1 MIGTLMSICLFGM
14 FLVGVLFPLG
24 ILIYMTVIFIKE
36 KDWDNDTYEDPKLP
50 YYNKKKKSIIVYREF
65 YDYR

>member
-1 MIGTLMSICLFGM
+1 MIGTLMAICMFGT

-36 KDWDNDTYEDPKLP
+36 KDRDK
-50 YYNKKKKSIIVYREF
+50 
-65 YDYR
+65 

>member
-1 MIGTLMSICLFGM
+1 MIGTLMTVCIFGM

-36 KDWDNDTYEDPKLP
+36 KDWDKWG
-50 YYNKKKKSIIVYREF
+50 
-65 YDYR
+65 